1 MKENIDVYEEQ
12 KKLVL
17 ARFKTLNPDLKIL
30 LGGEKILTV
39 KDLIKAV
46 EQDDDFG
53 RKIVEVQITMLQI
66 LTRGYSS

>member
-1 MKENIDVYEEQ
+1 MIENSEIYDEQ

-30 LGGEKILTV
+30 LGGEKTLTV

-46 EQDDDFG
+46 EQGDDFG
-53 RKIVEVQITMLQI
+53 KKIVEVQMKMLQI
-66 LTRGYSS
+66 LGGSYS

>member
-1 MKENIDVYEEQ
+1 MTENSEIYDEQ

-30 LGGEKILTV
+30 LGGEKTLTV

-46 EQDDDFG
+46 EQGDDFG
-53 RKIVEVQITMLQI
+53 KKIVEVQMKMLQI
-66 LTRGYSS
+66 LGGSYS